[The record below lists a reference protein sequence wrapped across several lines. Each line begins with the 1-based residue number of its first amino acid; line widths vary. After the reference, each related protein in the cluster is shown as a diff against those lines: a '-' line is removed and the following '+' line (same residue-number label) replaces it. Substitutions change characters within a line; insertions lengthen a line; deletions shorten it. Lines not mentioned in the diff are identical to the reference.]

1 MSKQSKLTEKQ
12 RRFVDYYIQ
21 TANAT
26 KAAKLAGYSPKTAY
40 SIGEENLRKPEIR
53 RAIEVRLKK
62 LESQRIAETKEVL
75 EHLTSCLRGEL
86 TEEIATPT
94 GKKITVAVREVDRLR
109 AAEYLLRVNGA
120 FKEKLDV
127 KVDGAQLFVQTMEKI
142 YNKENEGSAKILPL
156 PVE

>member
-1 MSKQSKLTEKQ
+1 MSKRTSLTEKQ

-40 SIGEENLRKPEIR
+40 SIGEENLRKPEIQ
-53 RAIEVRLKK
+53 RAIEKRLKK

-94 GKKITVAVREVDRLR
+94 GKKITVAVREVDKLR
-109 AAEYLLRVNGA
+109 AAEMLLKVAGEFR
-120 FKEKLDV
+120 EKVDV
-127 KVDGAQLFVQTMEKI
+127 KVDAAQLFVSTMEQI
-142 YNKENEGSAKILPL
+142 WQKEDSAKVIPM
-156 PVE
+156 PT

>member
-1 MSKQSKLTEKQ
+1 MSKRTSLTEKQ

-40 SIGEENLRKPEIR
+40 SIGEENLRKPEIQ
-53 RAIEVRLKK
+53 RAIEKRLKK

-109 AAEYLLRVNGA
+109 AAEMLLKVAGEFR
-120 FKEKLDV
+120 EKVDV
-127 KVDGAQLFVQTMEKI
+127 KVDAAQLFVSTMEQI
-142 YNKENEGSAKILPL
+142 WQKEDSAKVIPM
-156 PVE
+156 PT

>member
-1 MSKQSKLTEKQ
+1 MNKRQKLTERQ

-21 TANAT
+21 TGNASE
-26 KAAKLAGYSPKTAY
+26 AARRAGYSVKTAY

-53 RAIEVRLKK
+53 QAVERRLKE
-62 LESQRIAETKEVL
+62 LESHRIAETKEVL
-75 EHLTSCLRGEL
+75 EHLTSVLRGEQ
-86 TEEIATPT
+86 TEEIVTPT
-94 GKKITVAVREVDRLR
+94 GKKISTAVREMDKLR

-142 YNKENEGSAKILPL
+142 WQKKDDSKVIAL
-156 PVE
+156 PVK

>member
-1 MSKQSKLTEKQ
+1 MNKRQNLTERQK
-12 RRFVDYYIQ
+12 RFVDYYIQ
-21 TANAT
+21 TGNASE
-26 KAAKLAGYSPKTAY
+26 AARRAGYSKKTAY

-53 RAIEVRLKK
+53 RAIEKRLG
-62 LESQRIAETKEVL
+62 EMQSQRIAETKEVL

-94 GKKITVAVREVDRLR
+94 GKKITTAVREVDRLR

-127 KVDGAQLFVQTMEKI
+127 KVDAAQLFVSTMEQI
-142 YNKENEGSAKILPL
+142 WQKEDSAKVIPM
-156 PVE
+156 PT